1 MKFEITNCDL
11 KPRGEMTRK
20 RALVPKPIENQIRLV
35 RGQKILLD
43 SELAALYGVE
53 VRALNQA
60 VKRNEERFP
69 RDFFF
74 QLTAKESE
82 VLKSQTV
89 ISKGRSGGR
98 RYLPYAFTEH
108 GAVMAASVLNSPR
121 AVEMSIFVVRAF
133 VRLRETLA
141 SHKALAVKFAQ
152 LERRL
157 ETHEEAIEE
166 IIDAI
171 HALMKPP
178 EKPAR
183 QIGFRSG
190 TPSKPKLLEAGKA

>member
-1 MKFEITNCDL
+1 
-11 KPRGEMTRK
+11 MTRK
-20 RALVPKPIENQIRLV
+20 VALTSKPIESQIRLI
-35 RGQKILLD
+35 RGQKVLLD

-60 VKRNEERFP
+60 VKRNEGRFP
-69 RDFFF
+69 RDFVF

-82 VLKSQTV
+82 VLRSQTV
-89 ISKGRSGGR
+89 ISNSSRGGR
-98 RYLPYAFTEH
+98 RYLPNAFTEH
-108 GAVMAASVLNSPR
+108 GAIMVARVLNSPR
-121 AVEMSIFVVRAF
+121 AVDMSIFVVRAF

-141 SHKALAVKFAQ
+141 SHKAIAAKFAQ

-190 TPSKPKLLEAGKA
+190 TASKPKMLEAGER

>member
-1 MKFEITNCDL
+1 
-11 KPRGEMTRK
+11 MTGK

-35 RGQKILLD
+35 RGQKVPLD
-43 SELAALYGVE
+43 SDLAVLYGVE

-60 VKRNEERFP
+60 VKRNEGRFP
-69 RDFFF
+69 RDFVF

-82 VLKSQTV
+82 VLRSQTV
-89 ISKGRSGGR
+89 ISNSSRGGR
-98 RYLPYAFTEH
+98 RYLPNAFTEH
-108 GAVMAASVLNSPR
+108 GAIMAASVLNSPR

-141 SHKALAVKFAQ
+141 SHKVIAAKFAQ

-157 ETHEEAIEE
+157 ETYEEAIEE

-171 HALMKPP
+171 HALTKPP
-178 EKPAR
+178 ERPRR
-183 QIGFRSG
+183 QIGFRSE
-190 TPSKPKLLEAGKA
+190 TVSKQKMLEAGKI